1 MGSLLSHLV
10 LGAGVAAAV
19 MLGGPASAPAQ
30 PASGD
35 GADASED
42 EAQKKEAAKKLAAQ
56 AIEAQNEGD
65 YDKAIEL
72 FRQAYALVQ
81 HPLVLF
87 NVGQA
92 HRLAGRSGLAIQF
105 YERYLA
111 RDPKGKEA
119 TTART
124 HLATLQ
130 ATGATGGRG
139 EAVDAFEASAAK
151 PEPAEK
157 DPAPSKPDDDAARP
171 EPEQPRTDTPARP
184 GRGLRITGIVLGS
197 AGLVSAAVGGY
208 FTSQVLSL
216 EDDAEKALA
225 MGQQNLDD
233 FERRGAV
240 AQRNQDIAFVL
251 AGGLIVGGVVT
262 YYLGY
267 RQGRSIPTTALAPVV
282 HQSFTGVVLSGSLP

>member
-1 MGSLLSHLV
+1 MGSLLSRLV
-10 LGAGVAAAV
+10 LGAGVAATV
-19 MLGGPASAPAQ
+19 MLGGPASALAQ
-30 PASGD
+30 PASG
-35 GADASED
+35 GSADASED

-151 PEPAEK
+151 PEPSEK
-157 DPAPSKPDDDAARP
+157 EPAPDKPADDTARP

-197 AGLVSAAVGGY
+197 AGLVSAVVGGY
-208 FTSQVLSL
+208 YTSQVLAF
-216 EDDAEKALA
+216 EKDAGETTDPSDREIIREKGEHA
-225 MGQQNLDD
+225 
-233 FERRGAV
+233 ESI
-240 AQRNQDIAFVL
+240 QDIAYVL

-282 HQSFTGVVLSGSLP
+282 HQGFTGVVLSGSLP